1 MIYHTNSSQKKV
13 EVAILISDKVGFRAN
28 NTGNKEVH
36 FIMMRSF
43 NQEGVT
49 VLTFMYLI
57 TASKQAKKKTGRTP
71 DGKRQTHNYMLI
83 FQYSL
88 SNIDRICRK
97 KIAKI

>member
-28 NTGNKEVH
+28 NNTGDKEVH
-36 FIMMRSF
+36 FIMMKSF

-57 TASKQAKKKTGRTP
+57 TASK
-71 DGKRQTHNYMLI
+71 
-83 FQYSL
+83 
-88 SNIDRICRK
+88 
-97 KIAKI
+97 